1 MDTFDIIAKYNYNA
15 NDPLVGNTDIDGQ
28 AIAKGDVAM
37 WFMGDWAWNYI
48 KDSASADDE
57 FGLMPCPLTGK
68 EEDAVNTELGVFC
81 YR

>member
-1 MDTFDIIAKYNYNA
+1 
-15 NDPLVGNTDIDGQ
+15 
-28 AIAKGDVAM
+28 M

-81 YR
+81 SKGCLLYTSQLTIIKNVRLPAKARNYIHLHQGDMTEK

>member
-1 MDTFDIIAKYNYNA
+1 MISLQKYNYNA

-57 FGLMPCPLTGK
+57 FGLMPLSAGPERKTML
-68 EEDAVNTELGVFC
+68 
-81 YR
+81 

>member
-15 NDPLVGNTDIDGQ
+15 NDRWLETQILMVE

-48 KDSASADDE
+48 KILLPQMTNS
-57 FGLMPCPLTGK
+57 
-68 EEDAVNTELGVFC
+68 V
-81 YR
+81 